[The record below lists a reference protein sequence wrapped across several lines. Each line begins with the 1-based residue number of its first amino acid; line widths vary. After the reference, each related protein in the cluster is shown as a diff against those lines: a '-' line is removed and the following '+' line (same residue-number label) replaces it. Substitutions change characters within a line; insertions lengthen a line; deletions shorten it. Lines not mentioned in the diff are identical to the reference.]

1 MENIW
6 LDGSHESIVGDFS
19 TTEDCRVHLLTLY
32 YIIESEG
39 QRNGVSLIGA
49 C

>member
-1 MENIW
+1 MEYIR
-6 LDGSHESIVGDFS
+6 LDGRHESIVGDFS
-19 TTEDCRVHLLTLY
+19 AADARRVHLLTLY

-39 QRNGVSLIGA
+39 RSNRVSLIGA